1 MITIAVLTL
10 LMSAEVEAP
19 AQAPAAEKKIC
30 RTEQQLGSRLRKS
43 KTCRTP
49 AEWKLFMA
57 DREDMRRDL
66 GRAAKGPGNGQ

>member
-1 MITIAVLTL
+1 MITIAVLAL
-10 LMSAEVEAP
+10 LMSAEAP